1 MSTLPIEEL
10 EEVVKHLGDGWEALR
25 DADVLVTGGTGFF
38 GVWLISALL
47 HADKTL
53 GLGLRVHLASRRPEE
68 FFRRIPEYRDA
79 ENIRLIPADTRT
91 LALDSNV
98 RITHIIHAATSA
110 SASLNEADP
119 AEMAHIAAEGTRRV
133 LEIAKQKSVSRV
145 LFTSS
150 GAVYGTLAPEV
161 THVREEQMGLVDP
174 LSVRNAYCEG
184 KRLAEFYCAAYHEK
198 HQVPVVIA
206 RCFAFVGPFL
216 PLDIHF
222 AIGNFILNALRGEPI
237 IVQGDG
243 SPYRSYLYASDL
255 AWWLLQ
261 LLLKGQPG
269 RAYNVGSARDL
280 SVGALARLIGE
291 ECGVPV
297 EVRGTRVPGKPA
309 ARYVPSVDR
318 IRHELGVYESV
329 GLAEAVRRTMAWNR
343 TATVMKRTDELGH
356 G

>member
-1 MSTLPIEEL
+1 MSSTLPIEEL
-10 EEVVKHLGDGWEALR
+10 DEVVKRLGDGWEALR
-25 DADVLVTGGTGFF
+25 NADVLVTGGTGFF

-47 HADKTL
+47 RANTKL
-53 GLGLRVHLASRRPEE
+53 GLGLRVHIASRRPDE

-79 ENIRLIPADTRT
+79 RNVRLIPCDTRT
-91 LALDSNV
+91 LTLEHDV

-110 SASLNEADP
+110 SASLNDADP

-133 LEIAKQKSVSRV
+133 LELAKLKNVARV

-150 GAVYGTLAPEV
+150 GAVYGKVAPEV
-161 THVREEQMGLVDP
+161 THVREEQMGTVDP

-184 KRLAEFYCAAYHEK
+184 KRLAEFYCAAYREK

-216 PLDIHF
+216 PLDTHF
-222 AIGNFILNALRGEPI
+222 AIGNFIRNALRGEPI

-255 AWWLLQ
+255 AWWLLA
-261 LLLKGQPG
+261 LLLNGQVG
-269 RAYNVGSARDL
+269 RAYNVGSERDL

-297 EVRGTRVPGKPA
+297 EIRGSRTPGKPA
-309 ARYVPSVDR
+309 QRYVPSNER
-318 IRHELGVYESV
+318 IRQELGVSESV
-329 GLAEAVRRTMAWNR
+329 GLAEAVRRTMAWNQR
-343 TATVMKRTDELGH
+343 SQP
-356 G
+356 